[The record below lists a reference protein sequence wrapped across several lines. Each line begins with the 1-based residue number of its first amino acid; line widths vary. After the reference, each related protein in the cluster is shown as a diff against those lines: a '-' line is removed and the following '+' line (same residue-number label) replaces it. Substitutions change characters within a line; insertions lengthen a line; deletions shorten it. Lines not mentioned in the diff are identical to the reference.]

1 MAAPA
6 SNGTSLR
13 LYAASITQF
22 LILCK
27 CACGQAWV
35 PMWEQVPLDH
45 AILEVNGKITQLLL
59 LGGSDKIEQ
68 MEPHDVMCYIE

>member
-1 MAAPA
+1 
-6 SNGTSLR
+6 
-13 LYAASITQF
+13 
-22 LILCK
+22 
-27 CACGQAWV
+27 
-35 PMWEQVPLDH
+35 MWEQVPLDH